1 MFDIGFSELMVIGVV
16 ALIVIGP
23 ERMPK
28 VARTAGA
35 LMGRAQRYLDTLKAE
50 IESEADLEDLKRIKS
65 TFSDAAK
72 SVGQSVSQA
81 EEALATTLEP
91 LGESFAQQVSRPAAA
106 AVVTPAAARVEL
118 LTANPVESPD
128 VPAQLDLWPES
139 PTVVS
144 RT

>member
-35 LMGRAQRYLDTLKAE
+35 LMGRAQRYVDTLKAE
-50 IESEADLEDLKRIKS
+50 IQSQTDLEEFKRIKA

-72 SVGQSVSQA
+72 SVEQSVSQA
-81 EEALATTLEP
+81 REALATTLEP
-91 LGESFAQQVSRPAAA
+91 PGGGFAEQVSRPVAAP
-106 AVVTPAAARVEL
+106 VEPPAAARVEL
-118 LTANPVESPD
+118 PAATPVENPD
-128 VPAQLDLWPES
+128 DPAQMDLWPES